1 MSATCYSL
9 EFFNNLTFNG
19 FNYNMPTDT
28 VNVISELA
36 LEVGAPTYVKTP
48 VFQKREDRPNLIKDT
63 PSISSS
69 SSTSN
74 QQLYKKR
81 KNKNMEST
89 DEDWEITRTF
99 QATQI
104 QQTTGVD
111 AQIDIFR
118 SYLNK
123 LTDKNYTDY
132 KNKVLDLIDKLKT
145 DNIPIE
151 EMSKISFAI
160 FEIASANR
168 FYSKMY
174 ADLYTDIIMQYEFM
188 REPFDKCWHKFLELF
203 DTIEYVDSAVDYDK
217 FCKIN
222 KDNEKRKSISA
233 FFMNLMN
240 TKIISPSQIVFITRK
255 LLSII
260 CQFIEI
266 ENKKN
271 EVDEIAENIAI
282 LYKREMYEV
291 NGDEIE
297 YEKIDG
303 LTITEVIEKIASSKV
318 KDFPSIT
325 KKTIF
330 KFMDLIDM

>member
-1 MSATCYSL
+1 MSATHYSL

-19 FNYNMPTDT
+19 FNYNMPPDI
-28 VNVISELA
+28 VNIISELA

-48 VFQKREDRPNLIKDT
+48 VFQKREDRPNLLKET
-63 PSISSS
+63 PGNTTSV
-69 SSTSN
+69 SN
-74 QQLYKKR
+74 QQNYKKR
-81 KNKNMEST
+81 KNRNMESSE
-89 DEDWEITRTF
+89 EDWEIARTF
-99 QATQI
+99 QATKI
-104 QQTTGVD
+104 EQTTGVD

-123 LTDKNYTDY
+123 LTDKNYNDY
-132 KNKVLDLIDKLKT
+132 KNKVLELIDKLKNE
-145 DNIPIE
+145 NIPME

-174 ADLYTDIIMQYEFM
+174 ADLYTEIIMQYEFM
-188 REPFDKCWHKFLELF
+188 REPFDQCWHKFLELF
-203 DTIEYVDSAVDYDK
+203 DTIEYIDSAVDYDK

-222 KDNEKRKSISA
+222 KDNEKRKSIST

-240 TKIISPSQIVFITRK
+240 TNIISHSQIILITRK
-255 LLSII
+255 LLSMI
-260 CQFIEI
+260 CEFIEI

-271 EVDEIAENIAI
+271 EVDEIAENVAI
-282 LYKREMYEV
+282 LYKKELYED
-291 NGDEIE
+291 NLEQD
-297 YEKIDG
+297 KING
-303 LTITEVIEKIASSKV
+303 LTITEIIEKIANSKV
-318 KDFPSIT
+318 KDYPSIT

>member
-1 MSATCYSL
+1 MSATHYSL

-19 FNYNMPTDT
+19 FNYNMPTDI
-28 VNVISELA
+28 VNIISELA

-48 VFQKREDRPNLIKDT
+48 VFQKREERSNLLKDT
-63 PSISSS
+63 PIT
-69 SSTSN
+69 TSN
-74 QQLYKKR
+74 QQNYKKR
-81 KNKNMEST
+81 KNRNMESSE
-89 DEDWEITRTF
+89 EDWEIVRTF
-99 QATQI
+99 QATKI
-104 QQTTGVD
+104 EQTTGVD

-123 LTDKNYTDY
+123 LTDKNYNDY
-132 KNKVLDLIDKLKT
+132 KNKVLELIDKLKNE
-145 DNIPIE
+145 NIPME

-188 REPFDKCWHKFLELF
+188 REPFDQCWHKFLELF
-203 DTIEYVDSAVDYDK
+203 DTIEYLDSAVDYDK

-222 KDNEKRKSISA
+222 KDNEKRKSIST
-233 FFMNLMN
+233 FFINLMN
-240 TKIISPSQIVFITRK
+240 TNIISHSQIILITRK
-255 LLSII
+255 LLSMIS
-260 CQFIEI
+260 QFIEM

-282 LYKREMYEV
+282 LYKKELYE
-291 NGDEIE
+291 DDLEE
-297 YEKIDG
+297 DKING
-303 LTITEVIEKIASSKV
+303 LTITEVIEKIANSKV
-318 KDFPSIT
+318 KDYPSIT